1 LLPINYADD
10 AWVTRITCEPQARY
24 SELNVDYRSDV
35 YTPKGAGYDASV
47 VWQFWGRAA
56 EAS

>member
-1 LLPINYADD
+1 MKLRLPSSNA
-10 AWVTRITCEPQARY
+10 
-24 SELNVDYRSDV
+24 DYRSDV
-35 YTPKGAGYDASV
+35 YTAKACDYDPIV